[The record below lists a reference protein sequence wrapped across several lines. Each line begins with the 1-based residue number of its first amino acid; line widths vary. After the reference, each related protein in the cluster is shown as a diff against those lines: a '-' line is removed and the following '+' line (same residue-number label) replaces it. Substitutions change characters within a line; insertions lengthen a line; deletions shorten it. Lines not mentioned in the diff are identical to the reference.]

1 MQITELLLIII
12 LILIIYYYVQTAK
25 KFRKLEEI
33 TDAARTFTSQVNTII
48 ESVSK
53 FTSDLRNIHMEISKG
68 FNKFVSLLTLKP
80 SVRGF
85 VGESLANIILS
96 KLPETIFFRQ
106 VQIDKYKVDFAIELY
121 PDGRLLPIDAK
132 FTLPPGILDKEDL
145 YVLTDKEIDEIN
157 KAVLQRANEVKK
169 YIRPDLGT
177 TNFAVMFIPDLV
189 FYHLKEETWE
199 KLRNSKIIPAGTA
212 SLLSIVLLAEQKYF
226 HAKISEAAEKLT
238 DMHNIIEKR
247 IEETEEFINKA
258 LKQAENAINNIRKA
272 RETIE
277 NMVTEMKKLI
287 GI

>member
-1 MQITELLLIII
+1 
-12 LILIIYYYVQTAK
+12 
-25 KFRKLEEI
+25 
-33 TDAARTFTSQVNTII
+33 
-48 ESVSK
+48 
-53 FTSDLRNIHMEISKG
+53 MEISKG

-96 KLPETIFFRQ
+96 KLPETIFFKQ

-132 FTLPPGILDKEDL
+132 FTLPSGILDKEDL